1 MGRWVTVYL
10 SDSAIRKLESV
21 RKRME
26 RELGREVSF
35 GEVIKD
41 LLLERLE
48 SEGGEG

>member
-1 MGRWVTVYL
+1 MGKWVTVYL
-10 SDSAIRKLESV
+10 NDSAIKKLESV

-48 SEGGEG
+48 SKDGEG